1 MSTVELL
8 LKVKRFLK
16 LPCYSLFD
24 ILVKGVEF
32 EIGDRPCRD
41 MVESK
46 KVIKGEIQMEE
57 IIYTEKPNLN
67 KPYLII
73 GFEGWPNAGE
83 VSSFALQHLV
93 DSLEARRFAS
103 IPTGNFY
110 QTSSLRPMAV
120 IKEGRLIELK
130 SPGNHF
136 YYVKTLL
143 SSDLILFHGVEPHLR
158 WDLFADLLLD
168 LAVKFNVMQIF
179 TIGGT
184 YDYIPHTCPPM
195 VSALYNHEGLRENVI
210 RAGLGLTEY
219 SGPISIHTFILE
231 AAKKRDLKAISLW
244 GHAPHYLQT
253 KNIKVVCSVLK
264 RLINLTRIEVDLTE
278 LEKAGDYFD
287 QQVSHLVEEDPKLRE
302 VISKLEEVYKR
313 SGKIPEPSGGEEG
326 VKEDKVVYIRAFL
339 KKLEDEEKK
348 EGE

>member
-1 MSTVELL
+1 MPYLDVGDKLL
-8 LKVKRFLK
+8 
-16 LPCYSLFD
+16 
-24 ILVKGVEF
+24 
-32 EIGDRPCRD
+32 
-41 MVESK
+41 
-46 KVIKGEIQMEE
+46 MEE

-83 VSSFALQHLV
+83 VSCVALQHLV
-93 DSLEARRFAS
+93 DRLEAKRFAS

-110 QTSSLRPMAV
+110 QTSSLRPLAV

-130 SPGNHF
+130 SLGNHF
-136 YYVKTLL
+136 YYVK
-143 SSDLILFHGVEPHLR
+143 SSHFSDLILFYGVEPHLQ
-158 WDLFADLLLD
+158 WDLFVDLLLD
-168 LAVKFNVMQIF
+168 LAQKFGVAQIF

-184 YDYIPHTCPPM
+184 YDYIPHTCPPL
-195 VSALYNHEGLRENVI
+195 VSALFNREDLRENVI

-244 GHAPHYLQT
+244 GHAPQYLQT

-264 RLINLTRIEVDLTE
+264 KLMDLTKIEVDLSE

-287 QQVSHLVEEDPKLRE
+287 QQVNHLVEEDPKLRE
-302 VISKLEEVYKR
+302 VISKLEEAYKR
-313 SGKIPEPSGGEEG
+313 YGNFPDPSGREEDT
-326 VKEDKVVYIRAFL
+326 KEDKVVYIQAFL

-348 EGE
+348 DG

>member
-1 MSTVELL
+1 
-8 LKVKRFLK
+8 
-16 LPCYSLFD
+16 
-24 ILVKGVEF
+24 
-32 EIGDRPCRD
+32 
-41 MVESK
+41 
-46 KVIKGEIQMEE
+46 MEE
-57 IIYTEKPNLN
+57 IIYTEKPDLN
-67 KPYLII
+67 KPTLII

-93 DSLEARRFAS
+93 DNLGARRFAS
-103 IPTGNFY
+103 IPAGNFY
-110 QTSSLRPMAV
+110 QTSSLRPVAV

-136 YYVKTLL
+136 YYVKTPFF
-143 SSDLILFHGVEPHLR
+143 SDLILFYGVEPHLQ
-158 WDLFADLLLD
+158 WDLFVSLLLD
-168 LAVKFNVMQIF
+168 LAEKFNVAQIF

-195 VSALYNHEGLRENVI
+195 VSALFNHEGLRENVI

-231 AAKKRDLKAISLW
+231 AAKRRELKAISLW
-244 GHAPHYLQT
+244 GHAPQYLQT

-264 RLINLTRIEVDLTE
+264 RLMDLTTIEVDLSE

-287 QQVSHLVEEDPKLRE
+287 QQVNHLVEEDPKLRE

-313 SGKIPEPSGGEEG
+313 SGKVPGPSRGEED
-326 VKEDKVVYIRAFL
+326 VKDEKVVYIQAFL

-348 EGE
+348 EG

>member
-1 MSTVELL
+1 
-8 LKVKRFLK
+8 
-16 LPCYSLFD
+16 
-24 ILVKGVEF
+24 
-32 EIGDRPCRD
+32 
-41 MVESK
+41 
-46 KVIKGEIQMEE
+46 MEE

-93 DSLEARRFAS
+93 DSLKAKRFAS
-103 IPTGNFY
+103 IPTEDFY
-110 QTSSLRPMAV
+110 QISSLRPMAV

-136 YYVKTLL
+136 YYVKAPLFN
-143 SSDLILFHGVEPHLR
+143 DLILFQGVEPHLR
-158 WDLFADLLLD
+158 WDRFASLLLD
-168 LAVKFNVMQIF
+168 LAEKFNVAQIF

-184 YDYIPHTCPPM
+184 YDYIPHTYPPM
-195 VSALYNHEGLRENVI
+195 VSALFNHEALREKVI
-210 RAGLGLTEY
+210 EAGLGLTEY

-244 GHAPHYLQT
+244 GHAPQYLQT
-253 KNIKVVCSVLK
+253 KNVKVVYSVLK
-264 RLINLTRIEVDLTE
+264 RLMDLTRIEVDLSE

-287 QQVSHLVEEDPKLRE
+287 QQVNHLVEEDPKLKE

-313 SGKIPEPSGGEEG
+313 SGKIPDSPGRDGG

-339 KKLEDEEKK
+339 KKSEDEEKQ
-348 EGE
+348 